1 MNAFSKSRHWYVVAT
16 LPNRE
21 NLATEQLNK
30 QGFKTYFPRRLK
42 TVRHARK
49 SFDRIVSYFP
59 GYIFISL
66 DLNTDRWRSVNGT
79 IGVRTLLMGGETP
92 LTVPCGVVENFL
104 DMTDKAGFLKPLESL
119 RPGDDVRVLN
129 GPMADMI
136 GKIDRLDGK
145 HRARVLLDM
154 LHGRMPLVVP
164 VANVIKRNNDS
175 PRQPNSVDVKR
186 YSRKKRANTPLAD
199 EAPQRM
205 SEPRRP
211 E

>member
-1 MNAFSKSRHWYVVAT
+1 MNTYSVSRQWYVVAT

-49 SFDRIVSYFP
+49 SFNRIVSYFP

-79 IGVRTLLMGGETP
+79 IGVRSLLMGSEYP

-104 DMTDKAGFLKPLESL
+104 DMTDEAGFLKPLESL

-154 LHGRMPLVVP
+154 LNGRVPLVVP
-164 VANVIKRNNDS
+164 VANVIKRNDNS
-175 PRQPNSVDVKR
+175 LRQPNRVDGKR
-186 YSRKKRANTPLAD
+186 YPRKERVNTPLAA

-205 SEPRRP
+205 NAPRRP

>member
-1 MNAFSKSRHWYVVAT
+1 MGAFSESRHWYVVAT
-16 LPNRE
+16 LPHRE
-21 NLATEQLNK
+21 KLATEQLNN
-30 QGFKTYFPRRLK
+30 QNFKTYFPRRLK

-66 DLNTDRWRSVNGT
+66 DLNTDQWRSVNGT
-79 IGVRTLLMGGETP
+79 RGVRSLLMGGEHP
-92 LTVPCGVVENFL
+92 LTVPSGVVDNFQ
-104 DMTDKAGFLKPLESL
+104 DMTDEAGFLKPVESL
-119 RPGDDVRVLN
+119 RPGDDVRVVN

-164 VANVIKRNNDS
+164 VANVVKRIDDVFHE
-175 PRQPNSVDVKR
+175 PNRVDVKR
-186 YSRKKRANTPLAD
+186 RSRGNGVNTLSAT
-199 EAPQRM
+199 EAG
-205 SEPRRP
+205 
-211 E
+211 

>member
-1 MNAFSKSRHWYVVAT
+1 MNAFTSSRHWYVVAT

-21 NLATEQLNK
+21 KLAAEQLKRQN
-30 QGFKTYFPRRLK
+30 FTTYFPRRMK
-42 TVRHARK
+42 TLRHARK

-79 IGVRTLLMGGETP
+79 IGVRSLLMGGEYP
-92 LTVPCGVVENFL
+92 LSVPRGVVENFL
-104 DMTDKAGFLKPLESL
+104 DVTDDAGFLKPLESL

-154 LHGRMPLVVP
+154 LHGRVPLVVP
-164 VANVIKRNNDS
+164 VANVIKRNDDS
-175 PRQPNSVDVKR
+175 LRQPNSVDVNR
-186 YSRKKRANTPLAD
+186 YSHKGRVDASLAG

-205 SEPRRP
+205 SELRRL